1 MAKAKPALVS
11 EETASR
17 VLVEERKSWHGSK
30 PAHRCSSGMPGDES
44 LFSPVEP
51 RPREQLR
58 EKITMHHSPEPWTV
72 GSSGRGRDGYQANGC
87 TESRDLWSRSRT
99 GAVRRQSGQTGSR
112 GWVMRCR
119 TNRKQRLGTLA
130 EDRQEEEAG
139 ATSVLCPDPE
149 STLIPSIPGAALLDK
164 QVLICAITLTHI
176 PAPPPPFV
184 DPVTPWSHTEVGST
198 RFSREVPTDPLS
210 TLQPDQNHTSL

>member
-87 TESRDLWSRSRT
+87 TENRDLWSRIRN
-99 GAVRRQSGQTGSR
+99 GAR
-112 GWVMRCR
+112 
-119 TNRKQRLGTLA
+119 
-130 EDRQEEEAG
+130 G
-139 ATSVLCPDPE
+139 ATSALCPDPE

-164 QVLICAITLTHI
+164 QVLICAITLTRI
-176 PAPPPPFV
+176 PAPPPFV

-210 TLQPDQNHTSL
+210 TLHPDQNHTSL